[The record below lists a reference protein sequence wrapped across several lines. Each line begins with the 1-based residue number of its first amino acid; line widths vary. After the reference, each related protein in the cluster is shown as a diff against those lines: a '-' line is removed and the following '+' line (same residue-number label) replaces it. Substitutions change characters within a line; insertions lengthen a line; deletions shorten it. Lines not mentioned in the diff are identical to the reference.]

1 MASLGECLA
10 TPFPVF
16 PRCLTR
22 TLATELCWFP
32 ELGYGYYP
40 ATGGTHIYDEAYFA
54 KYQGYAQTEL
64 GSKLNVARIALVA
77 RHYTGHLVDI
87 GIGSGA
93 FVNARPFTWG
103 YDVNPAGV
111 AWLKAREKLWNPYR
125 QPCLAMSFWD
135 SLEHIPDFPKL
146 LEQVE
151 DSVFISLPVFPG
163 PAEVLKSK
171 HYRKDEHYWYFSK
184 AGLIIF
190 MDRLGWKLREV
201 SDIETIL
208 GRDGIASF
216 AFRRVSRP

>member
-1 MASLGECLA
+1 VASLGECLA

-16 PRCLTR
+16 PRCLTK

-32 ELGYGYYP
+32 ELGYGYFP
-40 ATGGTHIYDEAYFA
+40 ATGGTTIYDTAYFA
-54 KYQGYAQTEL
+54 KYQGYAHTEL

-93 FVNARPFTWG
+93 FVDARPFTWG
-103 YDVNPAGV
+103 FDVNPAGV
-111 AWLKAREKLWNPYR
+111 DWLKAQEKLWNPYR
-125 QPCLAMSFWD
+125 RPCLAMSFWD

-151 DSVFISLPVFPG
+151 DSVFISLPTFADPDD
-163 PAEVLKSK
+163 VLASK

-184 AGLIIF
+184 SGLINL
-190 MDRLGWKLREV
+190 MWSLGFAVREV

-208 GRDGIASF
+208 GREGITSF